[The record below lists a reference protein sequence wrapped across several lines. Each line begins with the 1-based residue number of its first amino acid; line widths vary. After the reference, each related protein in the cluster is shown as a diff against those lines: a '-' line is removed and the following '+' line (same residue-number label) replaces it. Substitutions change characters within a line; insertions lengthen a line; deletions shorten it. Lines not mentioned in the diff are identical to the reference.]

1 MTVNRKLTGRA
12 SSMAG
17 GLAIGAI
24 ASILVTVL
32 ICAIGA
38 HMISREILAQSQT
51 GYCAIAALL
60 TATITG
66 GAVASG
72 KIKRKKMMVCLL
84 SGLVYFSILIIV
96 TALLFGGR
104 YQGIGVTLI
113 TVAIGSI
120 ASALLVNHD
129 KKKKVGPRRKKIR

>member
-17 GLAIGAI
+17 GLAIGAVV
-24 ASILVTVL
+24 SVFVTVL

-38 HMISREILAQSQT
+38 HMISREILPQNQI
-51 GYCAIAALL
+51 GYCAIGALMA
-60 TATITG
+60 ATIAG

-84 SGLVYFSILIIV
+84 SGLVYFCILLAL
-96 TALLFGGR
+96 TALLFGGQ
-104 YQGIGVTLI
+104 YQGIGATLI
-113 TVAIGSI
+113 TVAIGSV
-120 ASALLVNHD
+120 ASGLLVNTERR
-129 KKKKVGPRRKKIR
+129 KKTRPRRKKIR